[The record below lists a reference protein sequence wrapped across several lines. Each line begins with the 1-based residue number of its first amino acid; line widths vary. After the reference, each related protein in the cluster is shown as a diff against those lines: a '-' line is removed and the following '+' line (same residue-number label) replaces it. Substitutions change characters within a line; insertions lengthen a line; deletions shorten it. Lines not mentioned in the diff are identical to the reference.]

1 MFFQLPLSEDDCG
14 GDNFFLLKALSTSSN
29 NSEDDDDTGDKEDI
43 TRSMVAHFGN
53 PLVIKRSNYFCSTLM
68 FSTRRLDEMLS
79 DDDTRTLFSSTQSVP
94 VRLSSCCRDRSVC
107 LSSSNFLLCS
117 HLLMVP
123 MASQPLMASLAYVH
137 NTHSHAQTQTHAIAD
152 AHTHTN
158 THTQRLPF
166 LPGLY
171 SLCLGFTFLV
181 HILIIGIKIKSTPY
195 KGNQIHPDSC
205 FSLSS
210 PECPT
215 GSAHIY

>member
-1 MFFQLPLSEDDCG
+1 MFFQLPHYEDDCG
-14 GDNFFLLKALSTSSN
+14 GDNFFLLKTLSTSSN

-53 PLVIKRSNYFCSTLM
+53 PLVMQRSNYFCSTVM
-68 FSTRRLDEMLS
+68 FWTRRLDEMLS

-137 NTHSHAQTQTHAIAD
+137 NTHR
-152 AHTHTN
+152 HTFTCTN
-158 THTQRLPF
+158 THTLLQM
-166 LPGLY
+166 
-171 SLCLGFTFLV
+171 
-181 HILIIGIKIKSTPY
+181 HIHTQTHIC
-195 KGNQIHPDSC
+195 NVFHSC
-205 FSLSS
+205 Q
-210 PECPT
+210 
-215 GSAHIY
+215 G